1 MICWIVTQVNDSC
14 VTWPALNL
22 RRCDAGPGDMLGLD
36 WLGICGTGTLVSSS
50 SKSIFLILRIVWRI
64 RRKRMGRWPACGD
77 LPKRMRKCVRRGKRR
92 RRMRGRPA
100 VWGACHNV
108 DFCNNRERRQSMSAA
123 GLDGV
128 KAHHETAW
136 PVGNRRTVWKR
147 GPCGDPRRVGSNRIK
162 DSENQIELLGLVSVS
177 DTFDSAGGAQRLIRM
192 DRSITCGKP
201 ECSSH
206 GTFRS
211 RREEEGF

>member
-1 MICWIVTQVNDSC
+1 MRDRNAGLVEFKINFFDLADCMADSQKTYGKMAC
-14 VTWPALNL
+14 LWGSAKTYEEMRQAWETAPAYE
-22 RRCDAGPGDMLGLD
+22 RPPGCMGSLSQ
-36 WLGICGTGTLVSSS
+36 CG
-50 SKSIFLILRIVWRI
+50 FLQQPRA
-64 RRKRMGRWPACGD
+64 P
-77 LPKRMRKCVRRGKRR
+77 PEYERR
-92 RRMRGRPA
+92 R
-100 VWGACHNV
+100 
-108 DFCNNRERRQSMSAA
+108 SMSAA